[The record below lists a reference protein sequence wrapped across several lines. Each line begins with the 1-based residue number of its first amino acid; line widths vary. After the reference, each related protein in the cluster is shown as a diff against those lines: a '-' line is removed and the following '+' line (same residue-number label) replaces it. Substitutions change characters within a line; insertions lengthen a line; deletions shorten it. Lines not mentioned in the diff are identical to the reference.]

1 MFKPHQ
7 DRDLLVVRPWTT
19 HYSGT
24 DSYGHFD
31 AIVMRQRGLTV
42 AERYGDLDVLHRGD
56 GSGKGPLL
64 DGFRFECQIDERRP
78 EAYACRW
85 GYAGNQSGL
94 FTADDL
100 ARYGKSIAAIERGLR
115 RAAETDGDADSV
127 GTPRGSPGP
136 HPPDRRHRRSG
147 NPFQRQLRGGSGAAL
162 QLGHPGL
169 RDHHEQ
175 DRPSAARIAGRLPSG
190 IASLRRVKAGRS

>member
-19 HYSGT
+19 HYSGP

-31 AIVMRQRGLTV
+31 AIVMRQRGLTI

-56 GSGKGPLL
+56 DRRKAPLL

-115 RAAETDGDADSV
+115 RAAETDGEADSV
-127 GTPRGSPGP
+127 GRLVVRLARMLRIDGIVILETRTNGSFGAGLALRYSSLAPAFGTIKSRIDGLQ
-136 HPPDRRHRRSG
+136 HELQAACQAASRRC
-147 NPFQRQLRGGSGAAL
+147 AA
-162 QLGHPGL
+162 
-169 RDHHEQ
+169 
-175 DRPSAARIAGRLPSG
+175 
-190 IASLRRVKAGRS
+190 

>member
-31 AIVMRQRGLTV
+31 AIVMRQRGLRI

-56 GSGKGPLL
+56 SSGKGPLL

-115 RAAETDGDADSV
+115 RAAETDGETDSV
-127 GTPRGSPGP
+127 GHLVVR
-136 HPPDRRHRRSG
+136 
-147 NPFQRQLRGGSGAAL
+147 L
-162 QLGHPGL
+162 
-169 RDHHEQ
+169 
-175 DRPSAARIAGRLPSG
+175 ARILRIDGIVILETRFNGSFGAGL
-190 IASLRRVKAGRS
+190 SLRYSSVAPAFGTITSRIDGLQHELQAACQAASRRCAA